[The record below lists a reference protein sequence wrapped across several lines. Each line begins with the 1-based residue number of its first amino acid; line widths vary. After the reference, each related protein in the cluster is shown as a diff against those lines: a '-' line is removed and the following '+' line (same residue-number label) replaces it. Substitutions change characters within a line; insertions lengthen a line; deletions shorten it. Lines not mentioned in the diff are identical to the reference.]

1 MLPLWV
7 DSKLILNKL
16 SPFIMKDIHH
26 AIELKT
32 SSTQSKRRDP
42 LHKVNIVKQT
52 INEPY
57 CKPSLYK
64 RLLSGCRIRFPNH
77 FSTAFVGIAK

>member
-7 DSKLILNKL
+7 DSKLFLNKL

-42 LHKVNIVKQT
+42 LQQSEHCETND
-52 INEPY
+52 
-57 CKPSLYK
+57 K
-64 RLLSGCRIRFPNH
+64 RTVL
-77 FSTAFVGIAK
+77 

>member
-42 LHKVNIVKQT
+42 LQQSEHCETND
-52 INEPY
+52 
-57 CKPSLYK
+57 K
-64 RLLSGCRIRFPNH
+64 RTVL
-77 FSTAFVGIAK
+77 

>member
-7 DSKLILNKL
+7 DSKLFLNKL

-42 LHKVNIVKQT
+42 LQQSEHCETDDKRTVLLGIVIQM
-52 INEPY
+52 
-57 CKPSLYK
+57 
-64 RLLSGCRIRFPNH
+64 
-77 FSTAFVGIAK
+77 IAKWLPHQIS

>member
-1 MLPLWV
+1 
-7 DSKLILNKL
+7 
-16 SPFIMKDIHH
+16 MKDIDH

-32 SSTQSKRRDP
+32 SGTQSKRRDP

-64 RLLSGCRIRFPNH
+64 RLLSGCRSRFPNH
-77 FSTAFVGIAK
+77 FSRVFVGIAK